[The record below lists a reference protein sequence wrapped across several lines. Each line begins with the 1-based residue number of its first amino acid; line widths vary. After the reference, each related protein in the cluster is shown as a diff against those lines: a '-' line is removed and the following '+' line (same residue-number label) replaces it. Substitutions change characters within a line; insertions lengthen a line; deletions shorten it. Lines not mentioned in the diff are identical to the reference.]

1 LYIWKLLKEE
11 ILKGLITKKSCHYVW
26 WEMVTRRKVI
36 KILNKCKLYS
46 VYINIFLR
54 TLHVSLHEIELEN
67 ILRVYLGYIYYQL
80 LTLNKSFNI
89 SETQFVIYT
98 KNNNSYLM
106 ELLEGL
112 KLLSGGHLANL
123 SIQSVRILINPL
135 FSYLQT
141 KIYGRHLVFFWLY
154 SEFHVCHNYNNRT
167 RKPQILILEL

>member
-1 LYIWKLLKEE
+1 
-11 ILKGLITKKSCHYVW
+11 
-26 WEMVTRRKVI
+26 
-36 KILNKCKLYS
+36 
-46 VYINIFLR
+46 
-54 TLHVSLHEIELEN
+54 VSLHEIELEN

-141 KIYGRHLVFFWLY
+141 KIYGRHLVFF
-154 SEFHVCHNYNNRT
+154 
-167 RKPQILILEL
+167 